1 MGCKGITRERTG
13 LILQELLKVLWAFA
27 DGLPAE
33 KAVEMVTSR
42 IKLTEHEKG
51 DYPNGERRFDKILL
65 FCTIDAVKAGW
76 MLKSGPIWSITAE
89 GKAALA
95 AYPQPVALYR
105 EVSRLYRQWRREREC
120 SASACFEEAETNALK
135 EIHDFLDNMD
145 PHTFQDLVSALL
157 HTLGY
162 VVGWVSPGG
171 REGGMAFL
179 AWNDHD
185 GKCPPNIKVQVR
197 RRGEK
202 IEFEEM
208 SAFLA
213 SINSHE
219 VGIFFATGGFTR
231 EARELADAKEGL
243 RIELFDTKSLVN
255 LWIRHHHRMN
265 PRQRALLPL
274 RPIYFIAP
282 ADGGRDEVVQRRQ
295 PSMAAALQH
304 H

>member
-1 MGCKGITRERTG
+1 MGCRGITRERTG

-27 DGLPAE
+27 DGLSAE
-33 KAVEMVTSR
+33 KAVAMVTSR

-51 DYPNGERRFDKILL
+51 DYPNGERRFDTILL

-76 MLKSGPIWSITAE
+76 MLKNGSVWSITAE

-95 AYPQPVALYR
+95 AFPQPVALSR
-105 EVSRLYRQWRREREC
+105 EVSRLYRQWRREREF
-120 SASACFEEAETNALK
+120 SARVCFEEAEAKAWK
-135 EIHDFLDNMD
+135 EIRNFLDDMD

-157 HTLGY
+157 RTLGY
-162 VVGWVSPGG
+162 MVGWVSPGG
-171 REGGMAFL
+171 REGGMTLL

-185 GKCPPNIKVQVR
+185 GKCPPNLKVQVR
-197 RRGEK
+197 RRRQK

-219 VGIFFATGGFTR
+219 AGIFFATGGFTR

-243 RIELFDTKSLVN
+243 CIELLDTQSLVT
-255 LWIRHHHRMN
+255 LWIRQHHKMD

-282 ADGGRDEVVQRRQ
+282 GGGGQAEAGQRRQ
-295 PSMAAALQH
+295 PSMAAALQAH
-304 H
+304 